1 MSSELQTLKCYL
13 NQLPATILKLL
24 NVEPPQKTIPEPVQG
39 VLDLYQEIE
48 RISIQLIDNFGL
60 FEITYMKPEFMIS
73 SAEVMLLLSTRNPYT
88 LGVLHQLLYGGF
100 DVEPNGFHLL
110 KYLNEN
116 DKKSCFIGR
125 KKDLD
130 RYDGGTKSIAKDS
143 DMSTWVESA
152 KVINNFDLSWMHYLD
167 FENLH
172 KQQQQLKQ
180 RTPED
185 LIEKLLN
192 RTDKWILSNYK
203 QLRKNSLM
211 IIIGDHGRSKLNLEY
226 SGKIAQWREASV
238 PIAIFIRK

>member
-1 MSSELQTLKCYL
+1 MSELQTLKCYL

-24 NVEPPQKTIPEPVQG
+24 NIEPPQDIIPEPIKTIVDTYKG
-39 VLDLYQEIE
+39 VD
-48 RISIQLIDNFGL
+48 RITVNLIDNFGL
-60 FEITYMKPEFMIS
+60 FEITFLKPAFLIRE
-73 SAEVMLLLSTRNPYT
+73 AQVMLLLSTKNPYT
-88 LGVLHQLLYGGF
+88 LGVLHQLIYGGF
-100 DVEPNGFHLL
+100 EVEPNGFHLL
-110 KYLNEN
+110 KAINAAG
-116 DKKSCFIGR
+116 KTSAFVGR
-125 KKDLD
+125 KKDIE
-130 RYDGGTKSIAKDS
+130 RYDGGTKSIPKET
-143 DMSTWVESA
+143 DMATWVQSA
-152 KVINNFDLSWMHYLD
+152 QVINTNHLSWMHYLD

-211 IIIGDHGRSKLNLEY
+211 IIIGDHGRAKLKMF
-226 SGKIAQWREASV
+226 SGENKIAQWREASV

>member
-1 MSSELQTLKCYL
+1 MSSELQTLKCYM
-13 NQLPATILKLL
+13 NQLPATILKIL
-24 NVEPPQKTIPEPVQG
+24 NVDPPQKIIPDPVQD
-39 VLDLYQEIE
+39 VLDLYGHIE
-48 RISIQLIDNFGL
+48 RISINLIDNMGL
-60 FEITYMKPEFMIS
+60 FEITYMKPQFMIS
-73 SAEVMLLLSTRNPYT
+73 NSEVMLLLSTRNPYT
-88 LGVLHQLLYGGF
+88 LGVLHQLIYGGF
-100 DVEPNGFHLL
+100 DVAPNGFHLM

-116 DKKSCFIGR
+116 EKSSCFIR
-125 KKDLD
+125 QKKSN

-152 KVINNFDLSWMHYLD
+152 KAINNYDFSWMHYLD

-185 LIEKLLN
+185 LIEKLIS